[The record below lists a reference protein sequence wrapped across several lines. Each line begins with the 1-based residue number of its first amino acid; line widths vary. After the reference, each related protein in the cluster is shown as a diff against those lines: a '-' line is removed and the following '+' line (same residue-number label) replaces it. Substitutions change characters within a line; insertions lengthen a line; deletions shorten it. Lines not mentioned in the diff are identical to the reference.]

1 MFCQECETDNMR
13 RTFALE
19 RTGLNGLGEPGPH
32 DDLSYTGTAAPD
44 KSQVLSDI
52 VLVLSAISLL
62 LSFTKG

>member
-1 MFCQECETDNMR
+1 MFCQECDQENLR

-19 RTGLNGLGEPGPH
+19 RTGLGDVGPH
-32 DDLSYTGTAAPD
+32 DDLSYTGVAAPD

-62 LSFTKG
+62 MSFTKG